1 MKVVYPE
8 LVAEI
13 AKRGIKKKD
22 IAKCVEISDKAF
34 CNKLQGKT
42 SFTWDE
48 VSKIRDTF
56 FPETPKDQLFKR
68 ADT

>member
-22 IAKCVEISDKAF
+22 IAKCVEISDKALR
-34 CNKLQGKT
+34 NAIHLNLSPN
-42 SFTWDE
+42 SF
-48 VSKIRDTF
+48 
-56 FPETPKDQLFKR
+56 L
-68 ADT
+68 